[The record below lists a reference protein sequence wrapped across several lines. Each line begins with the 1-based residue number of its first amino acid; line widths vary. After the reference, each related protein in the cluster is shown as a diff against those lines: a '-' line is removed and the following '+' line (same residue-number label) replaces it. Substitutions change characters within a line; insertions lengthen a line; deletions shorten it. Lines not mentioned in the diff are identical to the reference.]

1 MATETTQQELVCRLA
16 EDAAERFL
24 RYVRIDTQ
32 SAEGSETY
40 PSTAKQLDLLRLLAG
55 DVPTIGVLAHV
66 DTSPSVS
73 GANVKPQRIRYEGG
87 KLALPADASQV
98 LDPDEVPE
106 LAAHA
111 GHELITTDGTTLL
124 GADDKAGVAEIMAAA
139 AYLVAHPEIPHG
151 PLRIAFNPDE
161 EIGTGTK
168 HFDIERFG
176 AVAAYTLD
184 GSTAGELQ
192 EETFSGAAV
201 KMRIK
206 GRSIHPGWAKDAMV
220 NAVKLAGEILARLPK
235 DTLSP
240 ETTEGREGY
249 VHPNWISGEDA
260 EVELRFIVRDFE
272 NDLLDQ
278 HVQLLRDI
286 AAEVAGLDPRASIEV
301 ESSISYRNMRDA
313 LKQRP
318 EIVGALEE
326 AIRRAGLEPRKT
338 AIRGGTDGSALT
350 EKGLPTPNIFT
361 GGQQAHSEREW
372 ICVEDMGVAA
382 ATVVELAKVWAEQVT
397 G

>member
-1 MATETTQQELVCRLA
+1 M
-16 EDAAERFL
+16 
-24 RYVRIDTQ
+24 
-32 SAEGSETY
+32 
-40 PSTAKQLDLLRLLAG
+40 
-55 DVPTIGVLAHV
+55 
-66 DTSPSVS
+66 
-73 GANVKPQRIRYEGG
+73 
-87 KLALPADASQV
+87 
-98 LDPDEVPE
+98 
-106 LAAHA
+106 
-111 GHELITTDGTTLL
+111 
-124 GADDKAGVAEIMAAA
+124 
-139 AYLVAHPEIPHG
+139 
-151 PLRIAFNPDE
+151 RIAFNPDE